1 MEKQI
6 RGVIIGLT
14 LTTILASSTYAVLAN
29 QQTDVQVKSESRVIT
44 TSPEE
49 EKQTTIEI
57 PTVQIEDEIT
67 TKQEAV
73 YRMINAI
80 DYYHSIEIHFLATK
94 KAGELI
100 ESIHLSA
107 VNLPDNYLTKI
118 DTTYST
124 NNRSFLFYDNG
135 NIETENFDSN
145 DKSLGI
151 DTSFVRLEGA
161 SSNHSMT
168 LADSIQIGEDGEKLY
183 KARPDANY
191 YSNAKIVA
199 LPSDLAI
206 NLLEDEAIYEL
217 TDTGKIAGRNTVV
230 LEGSLSNANQV
241 RYQANHFKLNIDDK
255 TGVLLGM
262 IFTNNGIEK
271 DYLNVSSVTFD
282 QLPEDFKSN

>member
-14 LTTILASSTYAVLAN
+14 LTTIFASSAYAVLAN
-29 QQTDVQVKSESRVIT
+29 QQTDVQVKSESKVIT

-57 PTVQIEDEIT
+57 PTVQIENEIT

-80 DYYHSIEIHFLATK
+80 DYYHSIEIHFSATK

-107 VNLPDNYLTKI
+107 INLSNNHLTKI
-118 DTTYST
+118 DTTYSA
-124 NNRSFLFYDNG
+124 NNRSTLFYDNG

-151 DTSFVRLEGA
+151 DTSFVMLEGA

-168 LADSIQIGEDGEKLY
+168 LADSIKIGEDGEKLY

-206 NLLEDEAIYEL
+206 NLLEDESIYEL
-217 TDTGKIAGRNTVV
+217 TGTEKKAGRNTVV
-230 LEGSLSNANQV
+230 LEGSLSDANQV
-241 RYQANHFKLNIDDK
+241 RYQSDHFKLNIDAK

-262 IFTNNGIEK
+262 SFTNNGIEK

-282 QLPEDFKSN
+282 QLPEVFKSN